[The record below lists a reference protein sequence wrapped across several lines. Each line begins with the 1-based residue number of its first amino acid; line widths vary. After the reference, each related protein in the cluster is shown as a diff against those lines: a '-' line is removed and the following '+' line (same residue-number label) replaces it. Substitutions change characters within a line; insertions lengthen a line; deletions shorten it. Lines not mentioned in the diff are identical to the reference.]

1 MERSSLSLVVE
12 FKKQILYVSAYYHI
26 PKKKMPHMG
35 IGRYVR
41 LMPES
46 LKMITGSHLVFYYEE
61 EFIGTLV
68 TRLCENYNIELS
80 LVRREISQLPR
91 RREAQLIAACADD
104 KAPQAK
110 SVGREKGLGHFRGM
124 ILEDDR
130 SEYED
135 NLTIWLS
142 KFDLVI
148 ESCARM
154 ASDVKAVAWMDIG
167 IAKFNYLRRN
177 WRFNAVQPVDDAM
190 QHYGSPMR
198 FLGDKLPLNASFL
211 QAVPEKWECVF
222 EAYAEALG
230 NVCGDSYPHDEETVL
245 AAVVRQNP
253 DLFRCL
259 GDHYSGKSGKLLYV
273 LERLRA
279 PKGRSF

>member
-1 MERSSLSLVVE
+1 MERSSLSPVAE

-26 PKKKMPHMG
+26 PKRKMPHMG

-46 LKMITGSHLVFYYEE
+46 LKMISGSRLVFYYEE
-61 EFIGTLV
+61 DFIGTLV

-80 LVRREISQLPR
+80 LVRREIAQLPR

-104 KAPQAK
+104 KEPQAK

-124 ILEDDR
+124 ILNDDR

-142 KFDLVI
+142 KIDLVM
-148 ESCARM
+148 ESCARIP
-154 ASDVKAVAWMDIG
+154 SDVTGVAWMDIG

-177 WRFNAVQPVDDAM
+177 WRFNAVQPVDEAM
-190 QHYGSPMR
+190 QHYSSPMR
-198 FLGDKLPLNASFL
+198 LRGEKLPLNASFL
-211 QAVPEKWECVF
+211 QAAPDKWSDVS
-222 EAYAEALG
+222 EAYAVALG
-230 NVCGDSYPHDEETVL
+230 DVCGDSYPHDEETVL
-245 AAVVRQNP
+245 AVVVRQNP
-253 DLFRCL
+253 EFFRCV
-259 GDHYSGKSGKLLYV
+259 GDHYSGRSGKLRYI

-279 PKGRSF
+279 PQARSF